1 MKKAILAAITGSAL
15 LASGHMASA
24 LTYVDADFI
33 GVKLTAGT
41 DNASYT
47 GMFDINGAGHGS
59 WTPPVGVQFD
69 SSTMK
74 VVSAY
79 VAFAFLDDL
88 SPWTD
93 PLRRDEAGTIAL
105 EGTTVFSGS
114 TLLYGG
120 AVDQAI
126 VDAHLQDG
134 ILHYTITA
142 TEGDFWLLGGKMVVH
157 ARRMGSDGKPVPD
170 AGATVAMLGLSLLGL
185 AAGRRKLAS
194 R

>member
-1 MKKAILAAITGSAL
+1 
-15 LASGHMASA
+15 
-24 LTYVDADFI
+24 VDADLI

-59 WTPPVGVQFD
+59 WTPPIGVQFD
-69 SSTMK
+69 SSTME

-79 VAFAFLDDL
+79 VAFAFLDDTK
-88 SPWTD
+88 PWTD

-105 EGTTVFSGS
+105 EGTTIFSGS

-126 VDAHLQDG
+126 VNAHLQDG
-134 ILHYTITA
+134 ILQYTITA
-142 TEGDFWLLGGKMVVH
+142 TEGDFWLIGGKMVVD
-157 ARRMGSDGKPVPD
+157 ARRRGGNGTPVPD

-185 AAGRRKLAS
+185 AASRRKIVSA
-194 R
+194 